1 LRKFKG
7 AVFDLDGVV
16 TNTAH
21 IHALTW
27 EDMFNEFLKQLAE
40 RENKPFVPFDRAKDY
55 LQYVDGKPR
64 MEGVASFLKS
74 RDIILPYGD
83 FHDSLEK
90 ETICG
95 LGNRKNLKFQEM
107 LRKEKPRIYETTVKF
122 IKNLKK
128 RESRWVWHPQ
138 AVTANLYCKLQG

>member
-1 LRKFKG
+1 MILRKFKG

-16 TNTAH
+16 TNTAR
-21 IHALTW
+21 IHALAW

-83 FHDSLEK
+83 SHDLPEK

-95 LGNRKNLKFQEM
+95 VGNRKNLKFQET
-107 LRKEKPRIYETTVKF
+107 LRREKPHVFETSIKF
-122 IKNLKK
+122 IEGLKK
-128 RESRWVWHPQ
+128 KGID
-138 AVTANLYCKLQG
+138 LYCKLQG